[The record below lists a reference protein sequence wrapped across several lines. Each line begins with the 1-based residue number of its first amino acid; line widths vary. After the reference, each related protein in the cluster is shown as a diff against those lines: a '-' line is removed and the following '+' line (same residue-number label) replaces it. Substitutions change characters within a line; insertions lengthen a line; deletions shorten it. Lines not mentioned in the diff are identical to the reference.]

1 MSNGV
6 KGSERTAETGN
17 GQPLLPAVSGDP
29 VAGTSLWQDA
39 WRRLR
44 KNTMAVA
51 SGGVILLLGLA
62 CLVGPTLL
70 FAAAGY
76 DAQTQNLAQ
85 GPQPPSW
92 EHPFGTDFYGR
103 DLLVRVLVGG
113 RVSLSVGL
121 LAALLA
127 ATIGT
132 VYGAVSSYAGGL
144 VDTAMMRVVDI
155 LYALPYMFLVIIL
168 VTILGKSLLL
178 LFLALGAVGWLLTA
192 RVVRGQVMSLKEQD
206 FVLAARSLGTP
217 GHEIVF
223 RHLIPNTLG
232 PVIVTF
238 TLTVPSMILQEAFL
252 SFLGLG
258 VQPPQP
264 SLGSLI
270 NDGANQMLVFWWTLV
285 FPGGVMTVLLFA
297 LNFLGDGVR
306 DALDPRMRT

>member
-17 GQPLLPAVSGDP
+17 GQPPLPAVSGDP

-121 LAALLA
+121 LSALLA